1 MGTMMKTADAR
12 PGLRDVG
19 LGRRAPNLRLG
30 RTWLD
35 LMMEWLER
43 SRQRRHLSALDD
55 HMLKDIGLTRADV
68 DLECDKPF
76 WQV

>member
-1 MGTMMKTADAR
+1 MGTISQVTAARSGGRDAGFGR
-12 PGLRDVG
+12 GGAVG
-19 LGRRAPNLRLG
+19 RVE

-55 HMLKDIGLTRADV
+55 HVLKDIGLTRADV
-68 DLECDKPF
+68 ALECEKPF
-76 WQV
+76 WQI